1 MGIAAL
7 SMAKAQSQV
16 KADASLKV
24 MANVKDMMNQQ
35 GEQLIEML
43 ETSSS
48 VPHPTLGGKVDI
60 QA

>member
-1 MGIAAL
+1 MDIAAL

-24 MANVKDMMNQQ
+24 MANVKNLMNQQ

-43 ETSSS
+43 ETSSPA
-48 VPHPTLGGKVDI
+48 PHPTLGGKVDF

>member
-1 MGIAAL
+1 MDIAAL

-24 MANVKDMMNQQ
+24 MANVKDLMNQQ

-43 ETSSS
+43 ETSSPA
-48 VPHPTLGGKVDI
+48 PHPTLGGKVDI
-60 QA
+60 HA